1 MNKEEQQDEE
11 QEERERDRERDRNS
25 TNFSN
30 VFGWSGS
37 GDTTSSPRYLYS
49 S

>member
-11 QEERERDRERDRNS
+11 QEERERERERNS